1 MIPGLILRVFIG
13 TTLSSLTQDT
23 SGIKKNPL
31 VLGVVIGG
39 TLVAIGGIIYITK
52 VTKRHLNEL
61 NFDEDQAE
69 IELEAPTLP
78 SNPQDLEKK

>member
-1 MIPGLILRVFIG
+1 MRVFIG

-23 SGIKKNPL
+23 SDLKKNPL
-31 VLGVVIGG
+31 VLAVVIGG
-39 TLVAIGGIIYITK
+39 TIVAIGGIVYITK

-61 NFDEDQAE
+61 NFNEEQAE

-78 SNPQDLEKK
+78 NNPQDLEKK